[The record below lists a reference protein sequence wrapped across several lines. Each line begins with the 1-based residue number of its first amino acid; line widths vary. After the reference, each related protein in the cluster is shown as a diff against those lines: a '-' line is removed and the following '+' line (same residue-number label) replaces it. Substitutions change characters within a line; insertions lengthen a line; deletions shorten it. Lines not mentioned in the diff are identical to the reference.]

1 MRSSVEHAM
10 VGVYT
15 VVGVGLLIGVLA
27 TWWRGGGTLSTGRY
41 EKFKHRLKG
50 KPAGETWGVISV
62 LR

>member
-27 TWWRGGGTLSTGRY
+27 TWWRGDTLSTGRY

-50 KPAGETWGVISV
+50 KLAGETWRVISV
-62 LR
+62 L